1 MAEDNMAVLGIS
13 KKAQMLA
20 AGKIGQEMVPLGWAG
35 TQVLYANHRSN
46 VKDFLFTLKAV
57 KAIGYY
63 EQ

>member
-13 KKAQMLA
+13 KKAHMLA
-20 AGKIGQEMVPLGWAG
+20 AGKIGQEMVTLGWAG